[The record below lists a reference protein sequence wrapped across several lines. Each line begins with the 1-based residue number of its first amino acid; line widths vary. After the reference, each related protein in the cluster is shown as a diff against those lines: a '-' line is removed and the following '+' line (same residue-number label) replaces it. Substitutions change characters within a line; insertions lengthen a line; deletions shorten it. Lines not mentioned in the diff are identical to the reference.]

1 LPDRPRRAYTISIDH
16 DWIITM
22 TKRLTALS
30 LLLLAGAAQ
39 AGLPTLNYRCPGN
52 IELHTDEGGP
62 AYINGNEAK
71 LKKISDTTYDVTG
84 AGVTISIGINPDGTA
99 SVMYTGKHGAN
110 GICQEE

>member
-1 LPDRPRRAYTISIDH
+1 
-16 DWIITM
+16 M
-22 TKRLTALS
+22 KRLTALC

-71 LKKISDTTYDVTG
+71 LKKISDTTYDVMG
-84 AGVTISIGINPDGTA
+84 AGVTISIGINADGTA